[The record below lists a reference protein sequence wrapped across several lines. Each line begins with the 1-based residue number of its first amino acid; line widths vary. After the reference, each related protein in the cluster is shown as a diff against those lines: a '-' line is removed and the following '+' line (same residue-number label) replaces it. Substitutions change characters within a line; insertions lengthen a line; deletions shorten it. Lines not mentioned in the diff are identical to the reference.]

1 MLTRRDLLKVTA
13 ASGVMAATA
22 PLTLAAVPTDQRLV
36 IVNIRGGVDGLALV
50 PAPGDPNFNK
60 VRGQLVRRIERRE
73 GKEISLDGFFT
84 LHGALTGLEPLWKA
98 KQLAVVHAAQTGY
111 RNRSHFDAQA
121 QLENGLNHVSKQADG
136 WLNRMLSFFGSTQP
150 RLGLALG
157 PTTPHILRGA
167 TPIAS
172 WSPRLLP
179 RPKPTYLEK
188 LAALSDHDDQ
198 LGSILREGIKTDQL
212 NYQLLNG
219 QDQASVISPTSREG
233 LTTLARAAGKLLAAK
248 TGARIAA
255 LDIGG
260 LWDTHG
266 HQRLVLTYRV
276 PILND
281 TLMALKMGLGSAWR
295 QTVVIVVTEF
305 RRTVAPNGTRGTDH
319 GTASAALLLGG
330 AVRGG
335 RVIADW
341 PGLTPTAL
349 YEGRDLRPTTDLRAV
364 FKSVLGTHLHID
376 RGFIEDH
383 VFPESRSIEPMEP
396 LVVG

>member
-13 ASGVMAATA
+13 AGGVVAATA
-22 PLTLAAVPTDQRLV
+22 PLAFATVPTDQRLV

-50 PAPGDPNFNK
+50 PAPGDPHFHK
-60 VRGQLVRRIERRE
+60 VRGQLASRIKKRE
-73 GKEISLDGFFT
+73 GKEIPLDGFFA
-84 LHGALTGLEPLWKA
+84 LHGALEGLKPLWKA
-98 KQLAVVHAAQTGY
+98 KQLAVVHATQTGY

-121 QLENGLNHVSKQADG
+121 QLENGLNHVSKLADG
-136 WLNRMLSFFGSTQP
+136 WLNRALSFFGPIQP

-157 PTTPHILRGA
+157 PQTPHILRGA

-179 RPKPTYLEK
+179 RPKPAYLEK
-188 LAALSDHDDQ
+188 LAALSDHDDE
-198 LGSILREGIKTDQL
+198 LGPILREGIEIDQT
-212 NYQLLNG
+212 NYALLNG
-219 QDQASVISPTSREG
+219 RDQARIISPTSREG
-233 LTTLARAAGKLLAAK
+233 LTALARAAGRLLGAK

-260 LWDTHG
+260 SWDTHG
-266 HQRLVLTYRV
+266 SQRLILTYRV

-281 TLMALKMGLGSAWR
+281 TLMALKAGLGPAWD

-305 RRTVAPNGTRGTDH
+305 GRTVAPNGSRGTDH

-330 AVRGG
+330 AVQGG

-341 PGLTPTAL
+341 PGLAPSAL

-364 FKSVLGTHLHID
+364 FKSVLATHLHVD

-383 VFPESRSIEPMEP
+383 VFPESRSVEP
-396 LVVG
+396 LEPFVVS